1 MTAYLVVFP
10 ESSVQDEQK
19 KRQHAATNGLSSVIP
34 AALVKW
40 RNIAPSTTREE
51 IAAMCCRSVST
62 VDRWVHGIGE
72 PNVSDVWL
80 MEKHK
85 PGLVE
90 MLFSSTKKAA
100 RRTTRA

>member
-1 MTAYLVVFP
+1 
-10 ESSVQDEQK
+10 
-19 KRQHAATNGLSSVIP
+19 
-34 AALVKW
+34 
-40 RNIAPSTTREE
+40 
-51 IAAMCCRSVST
+51 MCCRSVST

-90 MLFSSTKKAA
+90 MLFSGAKKGAGRKA
-100 RRTTRA
+100 VRP